1 MNVFFVSFVL
11 VLSES
16 ASIFTA
22 ATHLF
27 IFSIGKIKLKIIVK
41 IMVMIVMFVSNVNQI
56 LNWLHLCHCLFDF
69 FIEDIF
75 AKYLLCTC
83 GKPQRLIVLSLT
95 ICSAHKVDDTNLKI
109 KR

>member
-22 ATHLF
+22 TTHLF
-27 IFSIGKIKLKIIVK
+27 IFSSGKIKLKIIVK

-75 AKYLLCTC
+75 AKNLLWETTTLNSVKSYNMQCT
-83 GKPQRLIVLSLT
+83 
-95 ICSAHKVDDTNLKI
+95 AHKVDDTNLKI